1 MLTINNTP
9 STPQFRDVDG
19 IFIQSACFQLIFQHT
34 LNFLLHI
41 LLCDFREM
49 GGHNIRC
56 LSDFLDKG
64 WTALCIYCIVHS
76 FFLQKSP
83 TRIKSFLSAT
93 GQCNRLKKTLKIILA
108 GRNVV
113 VYFFFIQQV
122 ALVAV
127 SDKPRYT
134 AISVGNPFGNG
145 IATSLQPDSF
155 FKGA

>member
-1 MLTINNTP
+1 MNSFSNTHCYNMIVQSNLIFNYTTNYCKIQPEHLYFSIKEKP
-9 STPQFRDVDG
+9 STPQNRDADG

-93 GQCNRLKKTLKIILA
+93 G
-108 GRNVV
+108 
-113 VYFFFIQQV
+113 
-122 ALVAV
+122 
-127 SDKPRYT
+127 
-134 AISVGNPFGNG
+134 
-145 IATSLQPDSF
+145 
-155 FKGA
+155 